1 MRLGVTG
8 GIGSG
13 KTSVCRVFNVL
24 GVPVFSADAEARII
38 METDKNVISKIES
51 IAGRDIYETGLL
63 NRSKLANLM
72 FNDDLILREVN
83 HAVHPVVLDHFVNWE
98 YLQDAQYVIMEAAIL
113 FESGAANLVDRI
125 LTVIAPL
132 EERIDR
138 IIGRNKLTRQQVLER
153 VKKQLGDEEKI
164 EKSHYVIDNSDNMMI
179 IPEIL
184 KIHQEIINIRRNKI

>member
-138 IIGRNKLTRQQVLER
+138 IIRRNKLTRQQVLER

>member
-38 METDKNVISKIES
+38 METDKNVISMIES

-138 IIGRNKLTRQQVLER
+138 IIKRNRLTREQVMER